1 MWINFLTLKGY
12 FSSLFKAADENCKNR
27 SETYNSAYSKN
38 TVKTPAHLVLDVYSN
53 EMKCF
58 SLFLL
63 LVQSVI
69 LAAR

>member
-27 SETYNSAYSKN
+27 SETCNSAYSKN
-38 TVKTPAHLVLDVYSN
+38 TVKTPAHLVLDVYS